1 MLDFGIISDVF
12 DLVERVDRAGLGGHP
27 AIDDGV
33 GALEVFGVLTAVN
46 DVQLLKFL
54 IASLINELS
63 GR

>member
-1 MLDFGIISDVF
+1 MF

-54 IASLINELS
+54 IASLITMMMI
-63 GR
+63 